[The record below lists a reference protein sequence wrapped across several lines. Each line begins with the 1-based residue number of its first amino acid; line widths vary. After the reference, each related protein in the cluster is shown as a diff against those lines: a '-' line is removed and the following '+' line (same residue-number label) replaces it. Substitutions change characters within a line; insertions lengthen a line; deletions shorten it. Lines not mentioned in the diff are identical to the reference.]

1 VRKRKKKKIPTTD
14 QLSTIEPLMEISGAV
29 FQRSSIGAVH
39 HRLLFGRRFDG
50 GAPRSAPARVR
61 VPATA
66 SCGGAVFCDEGALQY
81 YEEGRSKQDKKRAK
95 LIKTLKKDLS
105 ELYSMGFGVPAD
117 QSDKIVVCC
126 VFLPVFL
133 YLFCY

>member
-1 VRKRKKKKIPTTD
+1 
-14 QLSTIEPLMEISGAV
+14 MEISGAV
-29 FQRSSIGAVH
+29 FHRSSIGSVH
-39 HRLLFGRRFDG
+39 HSLLFGRSDG
-50 GAPRSAPARVR
+50 GAPRIAPARVR

-66 SCGGAVFCDEGALQY
+66 SCGGAVFCDEGHLKY

-117 QSDKIVVCC
+117 QSDKIAVCC
-126 VFLPVFL
+126 VFLPVFSL
-133 YLFCY
+133 